1 MESERRPFYTARAM
15 GSTLTSL
22 FYRIGDDW
30 AAVFVELLLI
40 GLCINWCA
48 GVLQAT
54 RGTRPLR
61 GVLVILIVAT
71 VVVRVVVAQYNWV
84 RLELVYRYFL
94 LGLAL
99 IALVVFQP
107 ELRRAVIRAGDVR
120 LRRRTSPKAQLIAAL
135 VKAAGYLS
143 RNRYGALVAI
153 ERSVDL
159 TGWAENGTVLKAEAS
174 ATLLNTIFF
183 PNNPLH
189 DLGVIIRGNR
199 IVAANCQFPSLESDE
214 TDLNLGSRHLAALG
228 MSYETDA
235 LVLVVSEETG
245 VISLADNGKLHRFLT
260 LDELSEELTQRLA
273 GGGADRLPGGARYWP
288 SRAWRVV
295 RRSLVVVPLT
305 AIVWYLTDQA
315 TFGDR
320 AVRLRLQLQSNDA
333 ATIVDVLEP
342 RPPATE
348 AAVGPRMVDDLDAD
362 VAAFDATLR
371 GPARE
376 IDRLPSTPL
385 TLTWVLPKP
394 YSGVGAHNLAPS
406 ELAAV
411 VGALPD
417 LARRGLAV
425 EADTLRTLRY
435 TVDKRVDVRLRVAVD
450 AGGLTPR
457 VLRTDPAQVRA
468 SFRERDLQ
476 AIWGRSPTPGDI
488 ERFAEQQRVLAPVQ
502 DLLTTLQPGDERTL
516 AVMLAGTVAGRP
528 VAALEPRQV
537 SVTLMVV
544 GQRRTI
550 SNVEVQALVEPD
562 LDERYRVE
570 KLDANEWVLEVT
582 VEGPERV
589 LRGLTTRDIEAQ
601 AQITTDL
608 LPPPDQA
615 SEVVLRQV
623 EVRFIAPEG
632 VRVLQERPIVVRV
645 NLIPRSGAKS

>member
-1 MESERRPFYTARAM
+1 M

-61 GVLVILIVAT
+61 GVLIILIVAT

-120 LRRRTSPKAQLIAAL
+120 LRRRASPKAQLIAAL

-143 RNRYGALVAI
+143 RNRYGALMAI
-153 ERSVDL
+153 ERNVDL

-199 IVAANCQFPSLESDE
+199 IVAANCQFHSFESDE

-260 LDELSEELTQRLA
+260 LDELSEELTQRLT
-273 GGGADRLPGGARYWP
+273 GGAADREPGGSRHWS
-288 SRAWRVV
+288 SRAWRVA
-295 RRSLVVVPLT
+295 RRGLVVLPLT

-320 AVRLRLQLQSNDA
+320 AVRLRVQLQSSDP
-333 ATIVDVLEP
+333 ATIVDVLDP
-342 RPPATE
+342 RPPAAE
-348 AAVGPRMVDDLDAD
+348 GSAGPRLPDDLDTD
-362 VAAFDATLR
+362 VAAFDVTMR

-376 IDRLPSTPL
+376 IDRLPTTAL
-385 TLTWVLPKP
+385 TLTWALPKP
-394 YSGVGAHNLAPS
+394 YSSVGPHTLAPN

-411 VGALPD
+411 IGALPD
-417 LARRGLAV
+417 LARRGLTV
-425 EADTLRTLRY
+425 EPDTLRALRY
-435 TVDKRVDVRLRVAVD
+435 GVDQRIDVRLRVAVD
-450 AGGLTPR
+450 AGGLTPQ
-457 VLRTDPAQVRA
+457 VMRTEPAQVLAAFRA
-468 SFRERDLQ
+468 ADLQ
-476 AIWGRSPTPGDI
+476 AVWGRPPTPTDL
-488 ERFAEQQRVLAPVQ
+488 ERFAEQQRALAPVG
-502 DLLTTLQPGDERTL
+502 DLLSTLQPGDERTL
-516 AVMLAGTVAGRP
+516 TVALSNTIAGRP
-528 VAALEPRQV
+528 VAALDPRQV

-589 LRGLTTRDIEAQ
+589 LRSLTTRDIEAQ

-608 LPPPDQA
+608 LPPPDQPT
-615 SEVVLRQV
+615 EVVLRQV

-632 VRVLQERPIVVRV
+632 VRVLQERPTVVRV
-645 NLIPRSGAKS
+645 NLVPRSGAKP